1 MNTTEEEV
9 EFDYQGYMKDYT
21 PDPDKIHWGPEARQ
35 KRREAAI
42 HNNRGVA
49 YAEKGDY
56 DRAIEGYTEA
66 IQLNPDYVYAY
77 YNRGSVYRE
86 KEDYDRAIEDFTTAI
101 NLKPDLVEAYYNRGV
116 AYYERREFAQS
127 IEDYSKTIELKPE
140 FAEAYYNRGEA
151 WLHLG
156 EWEKAKSDLTAAS
169 SMGINLITAFD
180 YFYESVADF
189 EESNSVKLPE
199 DIAVMLTPQVITMRK
214 AELQQQ
220 VVELIEQFSAEKL
233 QAIIDYLTNLQDN
246 EEWEATHELAG
257 DPEIAKSLE
266 RAEADV
272 KAGRLKRWDDVRRD
286 V

>member
-42 HNNRGVA
+42 HNNRA
-49 YAEKGDY
+49 NTYAEKGDY

-101 NLKPDLVEAYYNRGV
+101 DLKPDLVEAYYNRGV

-127 IEDYSKTIELKPE
+127 IEDYSKTIDLKPE
-140 FAEAYYNRGEA
+140 SCRSLLQSWG
-151 WLHLG
+151 G
-156 EWEKAKSDLTAAS
+156 VVTSRRMGKSQIRPDS
-169 SMGINLITAFD
+169 CQ
-180 YFYESVADF
+180 
-189 EESNSVKLPE
+189 K
-199 DIAVMLTPQVITMRK
+199 
-214 AELQQQ
+214 
-220 VVELIEQFSAEKL
+220 
-233 QAIIDYLTNLQDN
+233 
-246 EEWEATHELAG
+246 HG
-257 DPEIAKSLE
+257 DKSHHC
-266 RAEADV
+266 V
-272 KAGRLKRWDDVRRD
+272 
-286 V
+286 

>member
-1 MNTTEEEV
+1 MNRTKDV
-9 EFDYQGYMKDYT
+9 DFDYQAYMKDYT

-42 HNNRGVA
+42 HNNRA
-49 YAEKGDY
+49 NTYAEKGDY

-101 NLKPDLVEAYYNRGV
+101 NLKPDLVEAYYNRGN
-116 AYYERREFAQS
+116 AYYERREFARS
-127 IEDYSKTIELKPE
+127 IEDYSKTIDMKPDL
-140 FAEAYYNRGEA
+140 AEAYYNRGEA
-151 WLHLG
+151 WLHLE
-156 EWEKAKSDLTAAS
+156 EWEKAKSDLTAAR

-246 EEWEATHELAG
+246 EEWEATHELAS